1 MFDCCCGSHGSEFL
15 KDKLEYKVEE
25 TEKGVRIEVE
35 PKDPDKKQA
44 FQDLMKACKEFC
56 GTENSSCC

>member
-1 MFDCCCGSHGSEFL
+1 MFDCCCTHSSEFM

-25 TEKGVRIEVE
+25 TEKGIRIEVV
-35 PKDPDKKQA
+35 PKDPEKKQA

-56 GTENSSCC
+56 GTENSKCC

>member
-1 MFDCCCGSHGSEFL
+1 MFDCCGTHCSEFM

-25 TEKGVRIEVE
+25 TEKGVRIEVV
-35 PKDPDKKQA
+35 PKDPDKKKA